1 MSPPTP
7 HPTPRCLHV
16 CSEPLGVCILRQAE
30 ERLREHIAG
39 SHPQPGNRASL
50 HHYPLPSRASTLPS
64 LEMGMKESVL
74 KVASLRYFPMVDREE
89 EDTILMHML
98 TITELQEA

>member
-1 MSPPTP
+1 
-7 HPTPRCLHV
+7 
-16 CSEPLGVCILRQAE
+16 
-30 ERLREHIAG
+30 
-39 SHPQPGNRASL
+39 
-50 HHYPLPSRASTLPS
+50 
-64 LEMGMKESVL
+64 MKESVL